1 MCRIDQAQSPG
12 DLPPRSGGR
21 IAEDHLPDDWNLV
34 STTPSNVWMMGDGG
48 TIAHLLEALR
58 PSLAEPVVTTRSGD
72 SLVLP
77 NVSEVGT
84 LVLFDA
90 QALGLADQHRLNSWL
105 DEIGCRARVIST
117 SRASVLP
124 MIEAAMF
131 LESLYYRL
139 NTLHLHVGPAN
150 RDTTGRQELAVH
162 F

>member
-12 DLPPRSGGR
+12 DLPPRSGGM
-21 IAEDHLPDDWNLV
+21 ATEDHLPDDWNLV
-34 STTPSNVWMMGDGG
+34 STTSSNVWLRGDSG

-58 PSLAEPVVTTRSGD
+58 PTLAEPVVTIRPGD
-72 SLVLP
+72 SLELP
-77 NVSEVGT
+77 NVSQVGT

-90 QALGLADQHRLNSWL
+90 QTLGLADQHRLSSWL

-139 NTLHLHVGPAN
+139 NTLHLDVGPGN
-150 RDTTGRQELAVH
+150 CDTTERQQSAVH